1 MRRLIDNDYLT
12 LLFRIAVGGVFIVAS
27 YYKIIQPADFAK
39 SIWYYHLSPG
49 SLINLTALILPW
61 LELVCGV
68 CLILGLWYRGAVVWV
83 NVMTIMFII
92 ALATAVA
99 RGLDIDCGCFKAAQ
113 ADGGNTLTA
122 LLEDIPLVVMVVQL
136 WFSRSK
142 RWQIDR

>member
-68 CLILGLWYRGAVVWV
+68 CLILGLWYRGA
-83 NVMTIMFII
+83 II